1 VIRLLDV
8 NILIALIDRKHV
20 HHHIAASWFRR
31 EGQQGW
37 ASCPI
42 TENGV
47 LRIVG
52 HPRYQNTPGS
62 PVVVSEVLRELR
74 QVGNHQFWADD
85 ISLLVCPAIE
95 PAALTSHRNLTDS
108 YLLALAATK
117 GGLLATLDARLSTE
131 GVRGG
136 ASALQIVPAS

>member
-1 VIRLLDV
+1 MIRLLDV
-8 NILIALIDRKHV
+8 NILIALIDPKHV
-20 HHHIAASWFRR
+20 HHNVAASWFTR

-62 PVVVSEVLRELR
+62 PVLVSEVLRELR
-74 QVGNHQFWADD
+74 RVGNHQFWADD
-85 ISLLVCPAIE
+85 ISLLTSAAVE

-108 YLLALAATK
+108 YLLALAVTK
-117 GGLLATLDARLSTE
+117 GGQLVTLDVNLSTKA
-131 GVRGG
+131 VRGG
-136 ASALQIVPAS
+136 DAAILILSAS